1 MAGQSWVMFRCNACG
16 RFSGSRKG
24 QKNISCSHCGV
35 TEGFSVVKEFTSS
48 SELSQAIAMENT
60 PPEIRKEL
68 EKALKKKPESFSYS
82 ESKSKDPVSLIK
94 SFSND
99 QGIINIEGLIEE
111 LGSSGYSLQESR
123 TLVNEWLEQ
132 SEIEGMVIRLASGE
146 YRLL

>member
-1 MAGQSWVMFRCNACG
+1 MAGQSWVMFRCNACR
-16 RFSGSRKG
+16 RFSGARKG
-24 QKNISCSHCGV
+24 QKNMSCSHCGV
-35 TEGFSVVKEFTSS
+35 TEGFSIVKEFTTS

-68 EKALKKKPESFSYS
+68 EKALKKKPESFSFS
-82 ESKSKDPVSLIK
+82 ESKSKDPVSLIR
-94 SFSND
+94 SFSSN

-123 TLVNEWLEQ
+123 ALVNEWLEQ